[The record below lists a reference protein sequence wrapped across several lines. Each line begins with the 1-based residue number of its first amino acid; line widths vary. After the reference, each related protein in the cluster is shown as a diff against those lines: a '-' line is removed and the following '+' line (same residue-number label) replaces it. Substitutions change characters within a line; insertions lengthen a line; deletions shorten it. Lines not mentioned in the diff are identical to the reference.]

1 MMPGEKPPIPREGYP
16 VEMGRNALVQ
26 LVRDVLGEV
35 RAVESAGQYGELG
48 LWGQAQSVRLAFM
61 LEGRES
67 LGEFLVPI
75 PPGVLAVMADAQ
87 RNPYG
92 RVSVRCSVDLGAP
105 APEAS
110 PAETGAA
117 V

>member
-1 MMPGEKPPIPREGYP
+1 MMPGEKPAIPRDGYP

-35 RAVESAGQYGELG
+35 RAINSAGQFSELA
-48 LWGQAQSVRLAFM
+48 LWGEARSVRLAFK

-75 PPGVLAVMADAQ
+75 PPSVLAVMADST
-87 RNPYG
+87 RNPYH
-92 RVSVRCSVDLGAP
+92 RVSVYCSVDLGAA
-105 APEAS
+105 APEAT
-110 PAETGAA
+110 PAEGGQ
-117 V
+117 